1 MSTFLLILSILLI
14 LLFYFIGGLMIRM
27 VFREK
32 LWLDISFGA
41 MFIIFAL
48 IDTVRLIITL
58 WYAN

>member
-27 VFREK
+27 AFREK
-32 LWLDISFGA
+32 LWLDIALGT

-48 IDTVRLIITL
+48 IDTVRLIIAL
-58 WYAN
+58 WYMN

>member
-27 VFREK
+27 AFREK
-32 LWLDISFGA
+32 LWLDIALGA

-48 IDTVRLIITL
+48 IDTVRLIIAL
-58 WYAN
+58 WYMN

>member
-1 MSTFLLILSILLI
+1 MSTLLLILSILLI

-27 VFREK
+27 AFREK
-32 LWLDISFGA
+32 LWSDIAFGA

-58 WYAN
+58 WYTT